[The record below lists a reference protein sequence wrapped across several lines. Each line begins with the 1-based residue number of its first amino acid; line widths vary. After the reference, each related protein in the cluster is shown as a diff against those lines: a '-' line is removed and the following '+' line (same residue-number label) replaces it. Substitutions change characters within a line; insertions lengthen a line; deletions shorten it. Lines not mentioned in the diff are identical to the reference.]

1 MMLPSVKIKKILYAT
16 DLSENAH
23 YAFAYAVS
31 MANLYGA
38 TIVILH
44 VLTEVSNLDTSV
56 QAYIGADQWEEIKGR
71 NIKEVRESL
80 AGKKRER
87 GVIREALDRFCKEV
101 KSTSGE
107 NFETDEI
114 LVKRGS
120 PAEVILE
127 QSLEK
132 NCDLIIMGTH
142 GHGFLADVMMGSTAK
157 KVIRGSE
164 KPVLVVRLPKK

>member
-16 DLSENAH
+16 DLSESAH

-38 TIVILH
+38 AIVILH
-44 VLTEVSNLDTSV
+44 VLTEIPNLDSSV
-56 QAYIGADQWEEIKGR
+56 QAYIGVDRWEEIRER
-71 NIKEVRESL
+71 NIKEARESL
-80 AGKKRER
+80 TGKKRER
-87 GVIREALDRFCKEV
+87 GVIREALGRFCEDI

-107 NFETDEI
+107 HFETDEI
-114 LVKRGS
+114 LVKRGK

-127 QSLEK
+127 QSQEK

-142 GHGFLADVMMGSTAK
+142 GHGFLADVVMGSTAK